1 MKVCTETDEMHQP
14 MSEHAEDC
22 PMNDVIPAHDKNEM
36 KHHDLHD
43 FGFACACSVEEAP
56 VKTEAN
62 AQLKVKVPALS
73 IVEILAEIHID
84 QPETNAFHIPVSD
97 SYSPPPIY
105 HYQRIFSD
113 LGIGVVV

>member
-1 MKVCTETDEMHQP
+1 MSDEVCNEMDGMHQP

-22 PMNDVIPAHDKNEM
+22 PMNGAIPGDHKNEM

-43 FGFACACSVEEAP
+43 FGFACACSIEEAP
-56 VKTEAN
+56 VKTEAK
-62 AQLKVKVPALS
+62 AQLKVKVPALT

-84 QPETNAFHIPVSD
+84 QSEIIAFHIPVSD

-105 HYQRIFSD
+105 LSNESFLI
-113 LGIGVVV
+113 